1 MRVFFEIAEV
11 GSPIYYGCY
20 RETHSIKDSMN
31 DKTDT
36 QRDIGGSIENVFKK
50 EIVLNSTG
58 PSTQSNRI
66 YKRSERIAAVLYL
79 LTRDIHDQEPL
90 KSFVRE
96 RTQRLVTLS
105 ISIKDTLRHEFVPER
120 EQFES
125 VVRELVTS
133 LRLLVVGGYVSQ
145 QNADI
150 TIEALS
156 EVLTLLIQGIG
167 SAAGERDM
175 LMKTHFL
182 PQETTVEGRIH
193 SHVSIKKAQQK
204 KDGVPQGRGGGNGA
218 PHTST
223 LAGGAHT
230 DRRELILAVLKKSG
244 ALGIKDIAGYM
255 TDCSEKTVQR
265 ELAALVTQGQ
275 VLKSGEKRW
284 SRYVLNS
291 EVA

>member
-1 MRVFFEIAEV
+1 M
-11 GSPIYYGCY
+11 
-20 RETHSIKDSMN
+20 T
-31 DKTDT
+31 DK
-36 QRDIGGSIENVFKK
+36 RDIQMDNKESIENVFKK
-50 EIVLNSTG
+50 DIVLNLM
-58 PSTQSNRI
+58 PHNTQGNRI

-79 LTRDIHDQEPL
+79 LTRDVHETEPL

-96 RTQRLVTLS
+96 RAQRLVTLS
-105 ISIKDTLRHEFVPER
+105 VSIKDTLQHEFVAER
-120 EQFES
+120 ERFES

-156 EVLTLLIQGIG
+156 EVLTLLIQGVG
-167 SAAGERDM
+167 SAAAERGA
-175 LMKTHFL
+175 LSKNHFL
-182 PQETTVEGRIH
+182 PQESVTLREAHNTISVLKNARRKGSIPQEGGMRNVVSQTSVTV
-193 SHVSIKKAQQK
+193 
-204 KDGVPQGRGGGNGA
+204 
-218 PHTST
+218 
-223 LAGGAHT
+223 GGAHA

-244 ALGIKDIAGYM
+244 PLGIKDIAGYM